1 MQPLLILNRLLQTT
15 RCAPAAG
22 GQGGGGGGDIKPE
35 ACRTAEALGASVS
48 SCDEFMDVG
57 A

>member
-1 MQPLLILNRLLQTT
+1 MQPLLMLNRLLQTT

-22 GQGGGGGGDIKPE
+22 GRGGGGDIKPE
-35 ACRTAEALGASVS
+35 ACRTAEAPGASVS

>member
-1 MQPLLILNRLLQTT
+1 MQPLLMLNRLLQTT
-15 RCAPAAG
+15 RCAAAAG
-22 GQGGGGGGDIKPE
+22 ELGGCDIKPE
-35 ACRTAEALGASVS
+35 ACRTAEALGASLS